1 MKILQAISYYAPA
14 WGYGGP
20 PRAMYELARR
30 HVRNGHE
37 VTVFTTDTLDASS
50 RVEEAESQVEGIKVR
65 RFRNLSN
72 HLAWRHK
79 KFIAPEFG
87 KAMSREVAE
96 FDVVHVSDSRGWIT
110 LNAYRHARDASVPL
124 VLSAFG
130 SLGRSKGLR
139 AVAKRLYDRQYV
151 TPMVKSAAALVA
163 QTPHEASSYESF
175 GADCSRI
182 VQIPLGVNVEEFAK
196 LPERGSFRSKMS
208 FCEDDK
214 VILFVGRIHELKG
227 LDFLV
232 EVLAVLLAADDAWRL
247 VVVGVDNGALAS
259 LVGRIAALKV
269 QHRVT
274 FTGPLY
280 GRDRLAVMVDA
291 DVFAITPSNYEETSL
306 AALEAA
312 AAGLPVVA
320 TEQSDIPGL
329 SAAGGGFIVS
339 RTIDAMATALRTVVH
354 DRRNARIMGG
364 RARQLILDQFS
375 WDSVAARFEHV
386 FANAIQQS

>member
-37 VTVFTTDTLDASS
+37 VTVFTTDTLDERS
-50 RVEEAESQVEGIKVR
+50 RVSETESEVDGIKVR
-65 RFRNLSN
+65 RFKNLSN
-72 HLAWRHK
+72 HLAWHHK

-87 KAMSREVAE
+87 RALSREVGG

-110 LNAYRHARDASVPL
+110 LNAYRHARNASVPL

-139 AVAKRLYDRQYV
+139 AAVKRLYDRHYV
-151 TPMVKSAAALVA
+151 TPMVRSAAALVA
-163 QTPHEASSYESF
+163 QTPHEAGSYESF

-182 VQIPLGVNVEEFAK
+182 VQIPLGVDVTEFEK
-196 LPERGSFRSKMS
+196 LPERGSFRRQVG
-208 FCEDDK
+208 FRADEK
-214 VILFVGRIHELKG
+214 VILFVGRIHALKG

-232 EVLAVLLAADDAWRL
+232 EVLAVLRAVEDSWRL
-247 VVVGVDNGALAS
+247 VIVGVDNGALAR
-259 LVGRIAALKV
+259 LAAHIGALNLKD
-269 QHRVT
+269 RVT

-280 GRDRLAVMVDA
+280 GRDRLAVTVDA

-329 SAAGGGFIVS
+329 GAAGGGFIVP
-339 RTIDAMATALRTVVH
+339 RTIESMVSALQTVVS
-354 DRRNARIMGG
+354 DRSNARIMGA
-364 RARQLILDQFS
+364 RARQLIFERFS
-375 WDSVAARFEHV
+375 WDTVATRFEDV
-386 FANAIQQS
+386 FSRAIRNA